1 MVSYKAALNALQAVI
16 IFVVVFYIFNN
27 ERSHRS
33 ELQAMKREV
42 EFYRSAAL
50 GLEVEVDRLR
60 DQVKERDKLLNQVHE
75 NIESNRLVIRHAD
88 ARQLDSL
95 ITVYLR

>member
-1 MVSYKAALNALQAVI
+1 MVSYKTALNALQAVI

-27 ERSHRS
+27 ERSHTS
-33 ELQAMKREV
+33 ELKAMKREV
-42 EFYRSAAL
+42 EFYRSAAMS
-50 GLEVEVDRLR
+50 LEVEVDKLR
-60 DQVKERDKLLNQVHE
+60 EDVKQRDKLLNQVHE

-95 ITVYLR
+95 ITAYLR